1 MPEKNLPKKKFGQ
14 TFLES
19 LLNRYTKDTLEKKK
33 ELVNFKK
40 FINNP
45 SLILNQTFLRNF
57 YYKYIGI
64 DENDIITKAG
74 DFQAMFRDPILSN
87 ALGLIVDDAIAMSGN
102 TGKRIWSVADDESTQ
117 KNNDELFNLLGIQE
131 KIEFIATKLGLLGN
145 CPVRIYYQ
153 NEEQT
158 AEGSWDVSGGISYIE
173 IEENIYRYIPIEI
186 QGVLVKY
193 YDRYRNQ
200 ILEPFQVKFFKLNS
214 VVDYQV
220 FDNYYNISLNSINY
234 NLSRNTFR
242 YGTSLFEN
250 VRRLWRQLKLLE
262 DNMIL
267 TRMERSGKVR
277 IFKVGVNA
285 DSKPQDVQ
293 DLLDFYA
300 TLLTTDNRVAS
311 LTDDIMKSN
320 PAQAGFGT
328 NIILPKYGD
337 QDISIDDFGGDAEVA
352 DIVDIDYFRKKF
364 YAALKVP
371 ASFLGMTDDLPG
383 SLGESALVRLEIRY
397 ARMVKKMQYAL
408 QQGMKDI
415 LFWHNMSLDHAVNY
429 EDFDVMMAVV
439 STAEDEEQKSALKSS
454 VETVQG
460 LTQLLNDLQAMV
472 AGGTLT
478 QQGQDNLFDYISR
491 NIMNTV
497 DFNWKDFFNKQQAQE
512 PGMGGGMGGGMG
524 DMGMPEEIGPS
535 PAEMGGEE
543 IGASPAEEQPINAGM
558 EEPTPI
564 ASKTVRLAK
573 KPDLRPKMSNNP
585 IPNLMFFSTLASLNE
600 ETRNNIIKKI
610 DKLSTKSHA
619 PKFEFDSH
627 LAYTRDIMMGDAE
640 VVKKKR
646 YMAEMVDKTL
656 DKKDLK
662 KHIGEMSAF
671 DVTLF
676 GYGLDKQDLSIVG
689 MDTKMLTEK
698 VKEEELCFT
707 ESLYQVQDILNY
719 KTDGKI
725 VVYKKE
731 GKNYLSY
738 TDGLAYFNCL
748 ISEKVRKF
756 TVIEIT
762 PKQEQDND

>member
-1 MPEKNLPKKKFGQ
+1 MPEQNLPKKKGLFQ
-14 TFLES
+14 PLLES
-19 LLNRYTKDTLEKKK
+19 LLNRYTKDTLDKKK

-45 SLILNQTFLRNF
+45 ALILNQTFLSNF

-102 TGKRIWSVADDESTQ
+102 TGKRIWSVADDETTQ
-117 KNNDELFNLLGIQE
+117 KNNDDLFNVLGMQE

-145 CPVRIYYQ
+145 CPVRIYYT

-158 AEGSWDVSGGISYIE
+158 AEGSWEVSGGIAYIE

-311 LTDDIMKSN
+311 LNDDILKSN

-337 QDISIDDFGGDAEVA
+337 QDISIDDFGGDVEVA

-383 SLGESALVRLEIRY
+383 ALGESALIRLEIRY
-397 ARMVKKMQYAL
+397 ARMVKKMQHGL

-415 LFWHNMSLDHAVNY
+415 LFWHNMSLDNAVEY
-429 EDFDVMMAVV
+429 EDFDVMMNVV
-439 STAEDEEQKSALKSS
+439 STAEDEEQKSSLKSS
-454 VETVQG
+454 IETVSG
-460 LTQLLNDLQAMV
+460 LTDLLKSLQEMV
-472 AGGTLT
+472 SAGTLT
-478 QQGQDNLFDYISR
+478 QAGQDNLFDYISR
-491 NIMNTV
+491 NVMNTV
-497 DFNWKDFFNKQQAQE
+497 DFNWKDFFNKQATS
-512 PGMGGGMGGGMG
+512 PDGMGMGGDMGMPS
-524 DMGMPEEIGPS
+524 GMPEEIGPS
-535 PAEMGGEE
+535 PAEVGGEE
-543 IGASPAEEQPINAGM
+543 EFGTSPAEEQPINAGM
-558 EEPTPI
+558 EQPTPV

-573 KPDLRPKMSNNP
+573 KPELRPKISNNP

-600 ETRNNIIKKI
+600 ATRNKLLNKI
-610 DKLSTKSHA
+610 TRLTNKA

-640 VVKKKR
+640 VLKKKR
-646 YMAEMVDKTL
+646 YMAEMVDKKL
-656 DKKDLK
+656 NKNELK
-662 KHIGEMSAF
+662 KHISEMSAF

-676 GYGLDKQDLSIVG
+676 GYDLDKQDLSIVG
-689 MDTKMLTEK
+689 MDAKMLNEK
-698 VKEEELCFT
+698 VNEDALCFT

-738 TDGLAYFNCL
+738 TEGLAYFNCL
-748 ISEKVRKF
+748 IEGKNKKF
-756 TVIEIT
+756 TVIELT
-762 PKQEQDND
+762 PKQEQTK